1 MNRQY
6 IGGKDTEL
14 ISEEGAF
21 LWLSGRDTKAENESE
36 ITAARD
42 QTLQNNHHAIK
53 ILILISIY
61 LLTAIG
67 LITGGS
73 KTEEQM

>member
-1 MNRQY
+1 MHGQY
-6 IGGKDTEL
+6 IGSKDTGL

-21 LWLSGRDTKAENESE
+21 LWLSRGDTKADNESE

-53 ILILISIY
+53 ILILMH

-67 LITGGS
+67 LTSGGG
-73 KTEEQM
+73 KTEQQM